1 MVAFFE
7 YVSLFPFPSLFYGM
21 DRLCSVSDFFSVLRL
36 LGLSFSLLLFS
47 SFPWL
52 VALKLG

>member
-7 YVSLFPFPSLFYGM
+7 YASLFPFPSLFYGM
-21 DRLCSVSDFFSVLRL
+21 DRLCSVSNFFSVLGL